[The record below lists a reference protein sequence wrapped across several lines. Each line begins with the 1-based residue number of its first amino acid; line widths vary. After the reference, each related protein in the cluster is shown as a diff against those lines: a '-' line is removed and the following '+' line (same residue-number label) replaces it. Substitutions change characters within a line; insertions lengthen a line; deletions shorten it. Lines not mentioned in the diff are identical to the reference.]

1 MGVQNRGGLKA
12 ESLQGTLDLLRV
24 GRVHNKSVSHLSIE
38 DKVGKVVLSAQDVGV
53 LPSHC
58 LSSFDE
64 NFYNLVFLT
73 PGYVAT
79 LGRAWLA
86 CYVKEMRCSQSA
98 MDVQERAHEIEQVCA
113 RYCEVR
119 SKVRELALRH
129 HGSSE
134 AVALLLASKRQPAW
148 ILEPL
153 VKDGARLF
161 GENYVQEARA
171 KMAELQG
178 LSVEWHLIGRLQANK
193 AKKAIES
200 FSVIQTLDTV
210 ELAQRLNSL
219 AENVRCRVRC
229 LVEVNIG
236 AEPTKAGVFP
246 GDLMGFLEKM
256 LSFCSLEV
264 LGLMAIPPLELEID
278 ASRRHFER
286 MCRLFQGAK
295 DAGYPMHWLSM
306 GTSHD
311 FEHAIGAG
319 ANMVRVGTRVFGPRQ
334 AGKLQ

>member
-1 MGVQNRGGLKA
+1 
-12 ESLQGTLDLLRV
+12 
-24 GRVHNKSVSHLSIE
+24 
-38 DKVGKVVLSAQDVGV
+38 
-53 LPSHC
+53 
-58 LSSFDE
+58 
-64 NFYNLVFLT
+64 
-73 PGYVAT
+73 
-79 LGRAWLA
+79 
-86 CYVKEMRCSQSA
+86 MRCSQSA
-98 MDVQERAHEIEQVCA
+98 IDVQERAFEIEQVCT
-113 RYCEVR
+113 RYREVR
-119 SKVRELALRH
+119 SKVRELGLRH

-148 ILEPL
+148 ILGPL
-153 VKDGARLF
+153 AKEGARLF

-178 LSVEWHLIGRLQANK
+178 LSAEWHLIGTLQANK

-200 FSVIQTLDTV
+200 FSVIQTLDTI

-219 AENVRCRVRC
+219 AEDMHRRVRC
-229 LVEVNIG
+229 LIEVNIG

-246 GDLMGFLEKM
+246 GDLMGFLEKT
-256 LSFCSLEV
+256 LSFSSLEV

-286 MCRLFQGAK
+286 MYGLFQGAK

-311 FEHAIGAG
+311 FEQAIGAG